1 MGGAIHGDGGPA
13 GASGIFSPL
22 ASPDP
27 HVELVASPTTLLFPF
42 RQPVV
47 FFSLSPILTSEV
59 ASMSRHC
66 QAAAKAAI
74 PTSMPPLDRPMAMD
88 DMV

>member
-42 RQPVV
+42 QATYSV
-47 FFSLSPILTSEV
+47 FLSLHNSHL
-59 ASMSRHC
+59 
-66 QAAAKAAI
+66 
-74 PTSMPPLDRPMAMD
+74 
-88 DMV
+88 